1 MSGTVENKR
10 LQVRYFTADM
20 LFLPKLQQQEKWNQS
35 AKWFV
40 NLVSFENTSH
50 KTIESDNDI
59 KVAVK
64 SLNP

>member
-1 MSGTVENKR
+1 MSGTVENKW

-20 LFLPKLQQQEKWNQS
+20 LFLPKLQWQGKWNQS
-35 AKWFV
+35 AIWFV